1 MDSTAVIAIQQAT
14 QATMMLNG
22 TLWVLMGFVGFMV
35 AGTLIIKYTFKG
47 Y

>member
-1 MDSTAVIAIQQAT
+1 MDSTAVAALQQAT

-22 TLWVLMGFVGFMV
+22 TLWVMMGFIGFMV
-35 AGTLIIKYTFKG
+35 GGTLLIKYTFKG